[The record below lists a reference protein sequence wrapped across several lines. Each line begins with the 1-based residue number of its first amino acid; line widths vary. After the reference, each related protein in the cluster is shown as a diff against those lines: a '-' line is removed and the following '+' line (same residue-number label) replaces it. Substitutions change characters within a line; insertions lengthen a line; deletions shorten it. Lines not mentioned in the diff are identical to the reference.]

1 MERWRIRFAG
11 RVQGVGFR
19 ATARSVAGGFVV
31 TGWVRNEDDG
41 CVLLEVQG
49 EESAVEAFLA
59 ALRRVMAGNIRSE
72 QAEPAATA
80 EGEADFE
87 IRR

>member
-1 MERWRIRFAG
+1 M
-11 RVQGVGFR
+11 
-19 ATARSVAGGFVV
+19 V

-49 EESAVEAFLA
+49 GKGAVEAFLA
-59 ALRRVMAGNIRSE
+59 ALRRAMGGNIRSE
-72 QAEPAATA
+72 QAEPAGTA